1 HRCRPADASTVTVD
15 IAHDD
20 PPTGHSVRHRLR
32 DDPESFDDY
41 HRDWNVRA
49 EYVTTL
55 TLPAELCAGL
65 GTDWINALAS
75 AQGLEAT
82 A

>member
-1 HRCRPADASTVTVD
+1 MGFSPAGRRSAPCPVN
-15 IAHDD
+15 
-20 PPTGHSVRHRLR
+20 GRGVRT
-32 DDPESFDDY
+32 
-41 HRDWNVRA
+41 

-55 TLPAELCAGL
+55 TLPADLCAGL
-65 GTDWINALAS
+65 GTDWINALAT